1 MKIIYCV
8 LGITL
13 LISSLYLSYLK
24 KDDEIFIRFHN
35 LLDDKQKKEYNRIIV
50 ERITIY
56 VIGIILGL
64 VIGIYYLLSRPNDK
78 YKLCKFLCIV
88 YLIKLSVYYFYPKSK
103 LMLYSLSTEEQV
115 KAWADIYTE
124 MKNRW
129 KKSLMVGF
137 FGYIILSFM
146 I

>member
-1 MKIIYCV
+1 MKIIFCV
-8 LGITL
+8 IGITL
-13 LISSLYLSYLK
+13 LISSVYMSYLRQ
-24 KDDEIFIRFHN
+24 DNEIFIKFN
-35 LLDDKQKKEYNRIIV
+35 SLLDDKQKKEYNRIIV

-56 VIGIILGL
+56 AIGVILGL
-64 VIGIYYLLSRPNDK
+64 VVGIYYLLSRPKDK

-88 YLIKLSVYYFYPKSK
+88 YIIKLSFYYFYPKSK
-103 LMLYSLSTEEQV
+103 LMLYSLSTQEQV

-137 FGYIILSFM
+137 FGYIIISF
-146 I
+146 II

>member
-1 MKIIYCV
+1 M
-8 LGITL
+8 
-13 LISSLYLSYLK
+13 SYLK
-24 KDDEIFIRFHN
+24 KNDEIFIKFN
-35 LLDDKQKKEYNRIIV
+35 DLLDEKQKKEYNRIIV

-56 VIGIILGL
+56 MIGILLGIT
-64 VIGIYYLLSRPNDK
+64 VGIYYLLSRPTDK

-103 LMLYSLSTEEQV
+103 LMLYSLSSEEQV

-137 FGYIILSFM
+137 FGYIIISF
-146 I
+146 II